1 MLSVAKFEPGK
12 AYDSCMQEVTFG
24 ASKCIFVVYIITVYS
39 LFVDKERDYDNLE
52 ARCCMGVCIFYMGR
66 WLDKFLN

>member
-1 MLSVAKFEPGK
+1 
-12 AYDSCMQEVTFG
+12 MQEVTFG